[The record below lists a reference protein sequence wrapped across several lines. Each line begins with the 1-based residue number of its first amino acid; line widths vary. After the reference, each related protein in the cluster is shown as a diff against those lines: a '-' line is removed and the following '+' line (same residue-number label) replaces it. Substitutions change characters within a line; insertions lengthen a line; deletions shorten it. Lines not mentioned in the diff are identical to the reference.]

1 MNWKERYKRDKTDFD
16 GIMKDIT
23 KESEKG
29 RKRTRAQ
36 TRKQNDKKVNLFIEF
51 ANPSSSFA
59 KKVMMIKVTTRIM
72 VPRNVEERTLF
83 LLPKKRLSLPFQL
96 PQALD

>member
-36 TRKQNDKKVNLFIEF
+36 TRKQNDTKVNLFIEF
-51 ANPSSSFA
+51 ANSRSSLTKRA
-59 KKVMMIKVTTRIM
+59 MTTKVKTRIM
-72 VPRNVEERTLF
+72 VQRNVEERTLF
-83 LLPKKRLSLPFQL
+83 LLPKNRLPPPFQL